1 MQRNAEDAKA
11 LRTML
16 LIIGI
21 IMLVAGLAT
30 LAHGLVDFFEFVD
43 WTSWPMGD
51 IEKFIV
57 ALSVIDVV
65 DGTVGATMGLLLVML
80 SWRPAVLSVRA
91 LLYPAL
97 VIGGTYM
104 VLFWV
109 TSLASS
115 IAYVVY
121 LGGLRELSQFVTQPA
136 YLLPVLVGGIVL
148 IRVGMRTSPRPRQGT
163 QVVRSH
169 PGSGL

>member
-1 MQRNAEDAKA
+1 
-11 LRTML
+11 ML
-16 LIIGI
+16 LIISI

-30 LAHGLVDFFEFVD
+30 LAHGLVDFFASAD
-43 WTSWPMGD
+43 WASWPMGD
-51 IEKFIV
+51 MHEVEKFFI
-57 ALSVIDVV
+57 ALYVINIV
-65 DGTVGATMGLLLVML
+65 DGAVGATMGLLLVML

-115 IAYVVY
+115 IAYVAY
-121 LGGLRELSQFVTQPA
+121 IGGLGELSQLVTQPV

-148 IRVGMRTSPRPRQGT
+148 IRVGMRSPSKPRQGT
-163 QVVRSH
+163 QVVRSY